1 VATRSYRARN
11 TITGEWRTVTE
22 TYTPRYAIT
31 FRKRNDDE
39 YPGVA
44 LTGTE
49 REIRDE
55 YEFFLSLHSEL
66 TPENF
71 VEVSRREI

>member
-1 VATRSYRARN
+1 MATRSYLARN

-22 TYTPRYAIT
+22 TYTPRYAIA
-31 FRKRNDDE
+31 FRKQDDDE
-39 YPGVA
+39 YPGLT

-49 REIRDE
+49 REIRDDFA
-55 YEFFLSLHSEL
+55 YFCSRHPEL

-71 VEVSRREI
+71 TEVSRREI